1 MHTNMNDRQI
11 DELINKALREEQ
23 AIPEGLGKRLENKI
37 DSWATEEEKKT
48 RSLSRKRTLYWLSGI
63 AAAVFLCIGIF
74 QPDIPL
80 SHSKHRLADT
90 YSDPKEAA
98 EAAQKALLFMSQNLN
113 KGIDQ
118 AQEARQEISK
128 VNDILNKHLNN

>member
-1 MHTNMNDRQI
+1 MHTNMNDKQI
-11 DELINKALREEQ
+11 DELIKKALLEEQ
-23 AIPEGLGKRLENKI
+23 ALPEGLGKRLEQQI
-37 DSWATEEEKKT
+37 DSWATAEEKKT

-63 AAAVFLCIGIF
+63 AAAVLLCIGIF

-80 SHSKHRLADT
+80 PHSGHRFADT

-118 AQEARQEISK
+118 AQEVREEINK
-128 VNDILNKHLNN
+128 VNNIINKHLNE